1 MQTKTTTRFLNMN
14 LVYTK
19 TTNTIEL
26 QTQKLAKKKEH
37 YLQGFLQLDLIYMER
52 GKTSCY
58 LNLLRKSKS
67 TMKVDP
73 VFITLF

>member
-26 QTQKLAKKKEH
+26 QTKKLAKKKKH
-37 YLQGFLQLDLIYMER
+37 
-52 GKTSCY
+52 
-58 LNLLRKSKS
+58 
-67 TMKVDP
+67 
-73 VFITLF
+73 

>member
-19 TTNTIEL
+19 TTNTIKL

-37 YLQGFLQLDLIYMER
+37 LLIGLLLLDLIYMER
-52 GKTSCY
+52 GQTSCY